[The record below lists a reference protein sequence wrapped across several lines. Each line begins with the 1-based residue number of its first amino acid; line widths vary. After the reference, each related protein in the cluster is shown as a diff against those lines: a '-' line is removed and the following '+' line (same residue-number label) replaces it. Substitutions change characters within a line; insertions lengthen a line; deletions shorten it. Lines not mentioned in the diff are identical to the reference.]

1 MKIAISEECTEAP
14 ARKMPCR
21 ASSLL
26 AMHNEI
32 LEENSEVIKDTGS
45 HTALEIQRYLS
56 EAQIPRSE
64 QPLVYWRTNK
74 SHFPALA
81 EVAQAYLSAACTN
94 VYSERLFSS
103 ASHVLDEKRNRL
115 TCDKA
120 EMLLFVKKNS
130 HALLKSQK

>member
-1 MKIAISEECTEAP
+1 MHRGASKKIP
-14 ARKMPCR
+14 RK

-32 LEENSEVIKDTGS
+32 LEENSEVIKDTGCR
-45 HTALEIQRYLS
+45 TALEIQSYLS
-56 EAQIPRSE
+56 EAHIPRSE

-74 SHFPALA
+74 SRFPALA
-81 EVAQAYLSAACTN
+81 EVARAYLSAPCTS
-94 VYSERLFSS
+94 VDSERLFSS